1 VFLAPGVQ
9 GFGYQVLGA
18 VKMAGLD
25 FNNPLNDERASWL
38 RGPGQSA
45 GERTDQ
51 QPQQQAFRR
60 RSLIGRSRV
69 FNGPYRQAALETLMM
84 RRSGSRD
91 R

>member
-60 RSLIGRSRV
+60 RSLSADRGFSTGRIAR
-69 FNGPYRQAALETLMM
+69 PRWKH
-84 RRSGSRD
+84 
-91 R
+91 